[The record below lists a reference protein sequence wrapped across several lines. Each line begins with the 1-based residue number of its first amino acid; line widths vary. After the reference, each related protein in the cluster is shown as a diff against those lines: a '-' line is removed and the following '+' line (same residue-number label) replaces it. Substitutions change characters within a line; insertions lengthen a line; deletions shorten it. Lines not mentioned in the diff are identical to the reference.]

1 MSEHLGSTTAAV
13 NDPQIGTA
21 SKIASV
27 EEISMNVILQLIQK
41 NREEDQLERS
51 RTQADIADLKSALS
65 SLRNPSPMSS
75 HDSPIINR
83 GPTNRR
89 TSMFF
94 GSPILNS
101 VENISK
107 PTVQVLQH
115 DIVYDTELKV
125 SSLAGLQYLSKQRQI
140 LSTKYPNHQISLAR
154 MVSYNLRQHVLAA
167 YNHLWYKDSDITG
180 SESQEI
186 LMDWLSLCNAEVQA
200 ILVEAARP
208 RTREMCAR
216 ELILFLG
223 KDIPQSPPVNPD
235 NFSKLFYGPMVKSLT
250 DLQQSCSLL
259 SADTSPY
266 SNNISKIPV
275 PGYGTKDSPGQ
286 IQIWAISLGS
296 QKDSILNWLGKDV
309 LVKQKNLESAV
320 KYIRSKFLEG
330 RQHSELR
337 QDFDAKLTPI
347 RYDDLRSTQGESYTR
362 QQTPPSVRQSF
373 PPNDSSRF
381 RQQSQSSHDPAKHRQ
396 HLSRS
401 TLNNLD
407 FPTADPN
414 FDDLTSFND
423 DYDDDMTH
431 MYADASEDTIPT
443 TTVPPHVDNSSNDH
457 SNDDNLCALA
467 STDTRNHVRQAIAST
482 YQGYCSELFVLG
494 TCPRKQSGC
503 PFDHSAAA
511 LERCIRSFTLL
522 SKRELH
528 LHGQLPAWSQN
539 IKDPITHTRGASTS
553 NHPDGPPTFNRNR
566 DQRTLERNP
575 GSFPHSRPY
584 NK

>member
-1 MSEHLGSTTAAV
+1 MNSA
-13 NDPQIGTA
+13 
-21 SKIASV
+21 KIL
-27 EEISMNVILQLIQK
+27 MQ
-41 NREEDQLERS
+41 
-51 RTQADIADLKSALS
+51 
-65 SLRNPSPMSS
+65 
-75 HDSPIINR
+75 
-83 GPTNRR
+83 
-89 TSMFF
+89 
-94 GSPILNS
+94 
-101 VENISK
+101 
-107 PTVQVLQH
+107 
-115 DIVYDTELKV
+115 
-125 SSLAGLQYLSKQRQI
+125 
-140 LSTKYPNHQISLAR
+140 
-154 MVSYNLRQHVLAA
+154 NLRLFGMMI
-167 YNHLWYKDSDITG
+167 S
-180 SESQEI
+180 
-186 LMDWLSLCNAEVQA
+186 VQ
-200 ILVEAARP
+200 LKEKV
-208 RTREMCAR
+208 T
-216 ELILFLG
+216 L
-223 KDIPQSPPVNPD
+223 D
-235 NFSKLFYGPMVKSLT
+235 SKLHHPS
-250 DLQQSCSLL
+250 
-259 SADTSPY
+259 
-266 SNNISKIPV
+266 
-275 PGYGTKDSPGQ
+275 
-286 IQIWAISLGS
+286 
-296 QKDSILNWLGKDV
+296 
-309 LVKQKNLESAV
+309 
-320 KYIRSKFLEG
+320 FL
-330 RQHSELR
+330 
-337 QDFDAKLTPI
+337 
-347 RYDDLRSTQGESYTR
+347 
-362 QQTPPSVRQSF
+362 
-373 PPNDSSRF
+373 PNDSSRF
-381 RQQSQSSHDPAKHRQ
+381 CQQSQSSHDPAEYRQ

-407 FPTADPN
+407 FPTTDPD